1 MSENKNDI
9 IEVTEEVTIKEKT
22 PKSKKLKN
30 QLLFKRGGFSLAI
43 TALFI
48 AAVIVVNILVSALAD
63 RFHLEYDMSVDKVNT
78 MNKDNLKFIKDI
90 DQDIEIIVSAAEEN
104 YAVMMSNYMQNSF
117 GLYDDYTSYYN
128 QTMSLVKKYSDYN
141 KKITVEFV
149 DMYEDSSFDEIYQKY
164 SGEGLTYG
172 DIIVRTNVE
181 IDGQKQERYKI
192 VTFED
197 LYNIV
202 EDSSGYYYYGSS
214 SVITGNNVETAV
226 TSAIAYVLGSDTK
239 KALLLTG
246 HSSTAAAT
254 HIAQYKKLLTDN
266 AFDVEEDQNL
276 MVTEIPEDTD
286 ILVLIAPVADL
297 VDKEVDLITSF
308 LYNDGKYGKGLV
320 YFGTSTYSK
329 LSNLEALLMDWN
341 IQLNEGKLFQTDP
354 NYVISEDPTSIL
366 TMLGTSLMFATSS
379 NQPILAEDSD
389 SETLSVESFPAQS
402 TVIAPL
408 SADASWNN
416 YTEDDISEY
425 ALATV
430 VKKSDYT
437 TSGEEVYSTVVAF
450 SSLDFIYSE
459 YAEQQWVANKNL
471 TLMLS
476 QEAVQADDT
485 GISFVSKSIT
495 DESFSAKVTET
506 GSSTV
511 RTIFMIILPLILI
524 AAAIFVYIRRR
535 SA

>member
-1 MSENKNDI
+1 MSENKNDM
-9 IEVTEEVTIKEKT
+9 IEVTEKAVKT
-22 PKSKKLKN
+22 LKPKKIKN

-48 AAVIVVNILVSALAD
+48 AAVIVANVLVSALAD

-78 MNKDNLKFIKDI
+78 MNKDNLKFIKEI
-90 DQDIEIIVSAAEEN
+90 DQEIEIIVSAAEEN
-104 YAVMMSNYMQNSF
+104 YATMMANYMQSSF
-117 GLYDDYTSYYN
+117 GVSGDYTSYYN

-141 KKITVEFV
+141 KKITVEFI
-149 DMYEDSSFDEIYQKY
+149 DMYEDSGYDEIYQKY

-181 IDGQKQERYKI
+181 VDGQKQERYKI

-202 EDSSGYYYYGSS
+202 EDSSGSYYYYGSS

-226 TSAIAYVLGSDTK
+226 TSAIAYVLGTDTK
-239 KALLLTG
+239 KVLILSG
-246 HSSTAAAT
+246 HSNTAAAT
-254 HIAQYKKLLTDN
+254 HIAQYKKLLEDN
-266 AFDVEEDQNL
+266 AFEVEENQEL
-276 MVTEIPEDTD
+276 MLKEIEDDTD
-286 ILVLIAPVADL
+286 IIVLIAPVADL
-297 VDKEVDLITSF
+297 VDKEVDLISSF
-308 LYNDGKYGKGLV
+308 LYNDGNYGKGLV

-354 NYVISEDPTSIL
+354 NYVISEDPTSIR
-366 TMLGTSLMFATSS
+366 TMLRSSLMFATSS
-379 NQPILAEDSD
+379 NQPILAEK
-389 SETLSVESFPAQS
+389 SESESLKVESFSAPT

-408 SADASWNN
+408 SADASWNG
-416 YTEDDISEY
+416 YTKDDVSEY
-425 ALATV
+425 SLATV

-437 TSGEEVYSTVVAF
+437 TDGEEVHSTVVAF
-450 SSLDFIYSE
+450 ASLDFIYSQ

-495 DESFSAKVTET
+495 DESFSAKVTEK

-511 RTIFMIILPLILI
+511 RTIFMIILPLILL
-524 AAAIFVYIRRR
+524 AVAVFVYIRRR